1 MAILIPIKD
10 GRRNYPSQI
19 TANLQEISGDFA
31 IEKKLSVDFPYSLH
45 TESSHSIHIRRKKKI
60 TFNTKII
67 TDFKIIAS
75 AQRNGIPQLWYNVEW
90 SNEFF
95 EFINWL
101 VDSSIPPEILE
112 IHPPFIDYCNSFDDF
127 LDIYKNFQK
136 IFYEKYN
143 NTKVVI
149 ENRCG
154 TLYKD
159 EYGKEG
165 KFLLS
170 TCNDILKFAEIL
182 YNNLDIR
189 LNIVIDYP
197 QIFSAIIIEDN
208 KINMDNLEGAVEKI
222 KSFNN
227 DLKKYRTVISGLHMW
242 GKQKNKNGK
251 WNPHSG
257 DFDTFFSNKDSL
269 KSDFLDSVFDT
280 FNDEIPRYF
289 IPEVYLGSQRDL
301 HSIVTDM
308 ENTGFIFTPNQIK
321 KQQATNNG
329 VISRSVC

>member
-10 GRRNYPSQI
+10 GIRNYPPKI

-31 IEKKLSVDFPYSLH
+31 IEKPLSVKFPYSLH
-45 TESSHSIHIRRKKKI
+45 TESSHSIHIRKKKKV
-60 TFNTKII
+60 TFNSKII
-67 TDFKIIAS
+67 ADLKSIAS
-75 AQRNGIPQLWYNVEW
+75 AQRNGIPQLWRNVEW

-95 EFINWL
+95 EFIYWL
-101 VDSSIPPEILE
+101 VGSSKPPEILE

-127 LDIYKNFQK
+127 LDIFKNFQK
-136 IFYEKYN
+136 IFYKEYN

-170 TCNDILKFAEIL
+170 THNDILKFAEIL
-182 YNNLDIR
+182 HKNQDIR

-197 QIFSAIIIEDN
+197 QIFSAIIIEDS
-208 KINMDNLEGAVEKI
+208 KISMDNLKGAVEKI
-222 KSFNN
+222 TSFNK
-227 DLKKYRTVISGLHMW
+227 DLKEYRTVISGLHMW

-251 WNPHSG
+251 WNSHSG
-257 DFDTFFSNKDSL
+257 DFDTFFSDNDPL
-269 KSDFLDSVFDT
+269 KTDFLDSVFDT
-280 FNDEIPRYF
+280 FNDDIPRYF
-289 IPEVYLGSQRDL
+289 VPEVYLGSQEDL

-308 ENTGFIFTPNQIK
+308 KKAGFIFIPKLSID
-321 KQQATNNG
+321 
-329 VISRSVC
+329 